1 MTIKLDL
8 DLEQVNDLCNVCD
21 NVPFDVNVIAGR
33 LMVDGRSVMGVMG
46 LCGKIVTIVP
56 ITTDDEAIKEF
67 FSRIQPLGA
76 YYED

>member
-1 MTIKLDL
+1 MIKLDL
-8 DLEQVNDLCNVCD
+8 DLEQVNDLCSICD
-21 NVPFDVNVIAGR
+21 TVPFDVNVTAGR

-46 LCGKIVTIVP
+46 LCGRVVDIIP
-56 ITTDDEAIKEF
+56 ITSDQSAVADF